1 MSGSHDLVVRRT
13 LRHDV
18 VLRGRFS
25 VAAPHAPAL
34 RLAKA
39 SGARDGAVEADIV
52 DLSAGGVGLLSTV
65 FLPKR
70 LLVEVEVL
78 APRSAAPLL
87 RCRGRVTRTLMTDRR
102 PMYMLGVEFEDVDEA
117 TRTAL
122 AALLQQAG
130 QD

>member
-1 MSGSHDLVVRRT
+1 MAGSHDLVVRRT
-13 LRHDV
+13 VRHDV

-25 VAAPHAPAL
+25 VAAPHASAV

-39 SGARDGAVEADIV
+39 SGSRDGAVEADIV
-52 DLSAGGVGLLSTV
+52 DLSAGGVGFLSTV

-70 LLVEVEVL
+70 LLVDVEIL
-78 APRSAAPLL
+78 APRSGAPLL

-102 PMYMLGVEFEDVDEA
+102 PMYMLGVAFENLDEA
-117 TRTAL
+117 TTAAL
-122 AALLQQAG
+122 ATLLEQAG